1 MVCMANEEEKIA
13 HQFLESFLNLVTV
26 PSFSK
31 CDMLARTGIYSIH
44 ALLLQIVP
52 EVKTAGADEI
62 LLVPEPSL
70 TCRNFECLQKAIRK
84 GTCNMIFCVELKM
97 IRIFG
102 SIWMSQKKFN
112 RYLET
117 IGFQRIR
124 VRMLSIVRYR
134 DYLH

>member
-52 EVKTAGADEI
+52 EVKTAGAGEI
-62 LLVPEPSL
+62 LSVPEHRKPAGTSNV
-70 TCRNFECLQKAIRK
+70 CRKQSEKVLAI
-84 GTCNMIFCVELKM
+84 
-97 IRIFG
+97 
-102 SIWMSQKKFN
+102 
-112 RYLET
+112 
-117 IGFQRIR
+117 
-124 VRMLSIVRYR
+124 
-134 DYLH
+134 